1 MKNKKLKEIIN
12 YRTFLPPAV
21 LTILI
26 TLIGMIAPKQLGTA
40 MTKMLNISTTYGG
53 WIYILGSFLLV
64 VFCIYICF
72 SKYGKIRLGG
82 KNAVPEISFFKWF
95 SIVLTS
101 GMAAGLC
108 YWSVAEPIGT
118 FLNPPEFSGLTG
130 GSAQAAEM
138 TLRYSFLHW
147 TLHPYAIYTSVGIVL
162 GFMYWNAGKP
172 FSVSSGLYPLI
183 GKKANGKIEHWINA
197 ICIFCLIAGLG
208 TTIGLAVDQL
218 SNGLNFI
225 IGKTYN
231 LERVG
236 LIICIL
242 FATAAVI
249 AACTGLHK
257 GVALVSSIN
266 IYLFIILLIFAF
278 LFGGTL
284 FIINNTI
291 SSIGQYFQFFVSQSL
306 YLEPTHQSGWVNK
319 WTIFYLAWWLAFAPL
334 IGLFQIKLAK
344 GRTIKEYIIVNM
356 FVPCLFLV
364 AWFGVFGSS
373 SIHMELNGNT
383 AISQAIL
390 KYGNSVAFFA
400 YLKQLP
406 LSSIMLV
413 VAVVA
418 VVFSIITQTEAE
430 ILTISDLCIK
440 DEEGKASS
448 DRKSPSIIKIFWGAM
463 MSLLAFA
470 LLYSGGLDAVQT
482 ASIVLG
488 LPMLILILV
497 ICFSG
502 LKGFKNYK
510 KYDKTLEKGEDY

>member
-1 MKNKKLKEIIN
+1 M
-12 YRTFLPPAV
+12 
-21 LTILI
+21 
-26 TLIGMIAPKQLGTA
+26 
-40 MTKMLNISTTYGG
+40 
-53 WIYILGSFLLV
+53 
-64 VFCIYICF
+64 
-72 SKYGKIRLGG
+72 
-82 KNAVPEISFFKWF
+82 
-95 SIVLTS
+95 
-101 GMAAGLC
+101 
-108 YWSVAEPIGT
+108 
-118 FLNPPEFSGLTG
+118 
-130 GSAQAAEM
+130 
-138 TLRYSFLHW
+138 
-147 TLHPYAIYTSVGIVL
+147 
-162 GFMYWNAGKP
+162 
-172 FSVSSGLYPLI
+172 YPLI
-183 GKKANGKIEHWINA
+183 GKKANGKIEYWINA
-197 ICIFCLIAGLG
+197 ICIFCLISGLG

-225 IGKTYN
+225 TGKTYN

-242 FATAAVI
+242 FAAVAVI

-266 IYLFIILLIFAF
+266 MYLFIILLIFAF
-278 LFGGTL
+278 LFGGAL

-291 SSIGQYFQFFVSQSL
+291 SSVGQYFQFFVSQSL
-306 YLEPTHQSGWVNK
+306 YLEPAHQSGWVNK

-344 GRTIKEYIIVNM
+344 GRTIREYIIVNM

-383 AISQAIL
+383 AISQAISS
-390 KYGNSVAFFA
+390 YGNSIAFFA

-406 LSSIMLV
+406 LAPIMLII
-413 VAVVA
+413 AVVA
-418 VVFSIITQTEAE
+418 VIFSIITQTEAE

-448 DRKSPSIIKIFWGAM
+448 DKKSPSIIKIFWGAM

-482 ASIVLG
+482 ASIVLER
-488 LPMLILILV
+488 V
-497 ICFSG
+497 
-502 LKGFKNYK
+502 
-510 KYDKTLEKGEDY
+510 

>member
-1 MKNKKLKEIIN
+1 MKKKGLREIIN
-12 YRTFLPPAV
+12 YRTFLPPAI
-21 LTILI
+21 LTIAI
-26 TLIGMIAPKQLGTA
+26 TLIGIFIPEQLGTA
-40 MTKMLNISTTYGG
+40 MDKLLYTSTTYGG

-64 VFCIYICF
+64 AFCIYICF
-72 SKYGKIRLGG
+72 SKYGKIKLGG
-82 KNAVPEISFFKWF
+82 KNAEPEISFFKWF
-95 SIVLTS
+95 CIVLTS

-108 YWSVAEPIGT
+108 YWSVAEPLGT
-118 FLNPPEFSGLTG
+118 FLNPPEFSGLVG

-147 TLHPYAIYTSVGIVL
+147 TLHPYAIYTSVGVVL
-162 GFMYWNAGKP
+162 GFMYWNAKKP

-183 GKKANGKIEHWINA
+183 GKRANGKIEYWINA

-218 SNGLNFI
+218 SNGLNYMT
-225 IGKTYN
+225 GNDYD
-231 LERVG
+231 LDRMG
-236 LIICIL
+236 LIICVL
-242 FATAAVI
+242 FAAIAVL

-257 GVALVSSIN
+257 GVSFVSSLN
-266 IYLFIILLIFAF
+266 MYLFIILLVFAF

-284 FIINNTI
+284 FIINNTV
-291 SSIGQYFQFFVSQSL
+291 SSIGQYLQFFLSQSF
-306 YLEPTHQSGWVNK
+306 YLEPAHQSGWVNK
-319 WTIFYLAWWLAFAPL
+319 WTVFYLAWWLAFAPL

-344 GRTIKEYIIVNM
+344 GRTIREYIIVNM
-356 FVPCLFLV
+356 FVPCLFLA

-373 SIHMELNGNT
+373 SINMELGGNM
-383 AISQAIL
+383 AISEAIST
-390 KYGNSVAFFA
+390 YGNSVAFFA

-406 LSSIMLV
+406 LAPIMLV
-413 VAVVA
+413 IAVVA
-418 VVFSIITQTEAE
+418 VILSIITQTEAE

-440 DEEGKASS
+440 DENEVAES
-448 DRKSPSIIKIFWGAM
+448 DKKSPSVIKIFWGAM

-488 LPMLILILV
+488 LPMLLLILV

-510 KYDKTLEKGEDY
+510 KLDKTLEDGDDY